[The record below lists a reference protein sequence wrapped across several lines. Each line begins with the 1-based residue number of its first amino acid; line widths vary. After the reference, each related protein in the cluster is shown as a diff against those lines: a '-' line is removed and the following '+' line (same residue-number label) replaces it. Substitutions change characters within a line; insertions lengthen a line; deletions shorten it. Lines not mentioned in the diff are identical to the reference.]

1 MINNGELQIKEGIL
15 LCMENVGIDSNLVID
30 EKEKNVLSLM
40 DSLQYISFIAEIEN
54 YLEVVLTNDFL
65 SVDSF
70 ESLNDF
76 IIKLEYYVK
85 GWRESF
91 RNKLNMKEGE
101 EDKT

>member
-1 MINNGELQIKEGIL
+1 M
-15 LCMENVGIDSNLVID
+15 
-30 EKEKNVLSLM
+30 
-40 DSLQYISFIAEIEN
+40 
-54 YLEVVLTNDFL
+54 LTNDFL